1 MKNIAPESTK
11 ETFKHFF
18 NGAFSVD
25 IVLIAYLDGS
35 LKFLLQKK
43 QDYPLVNEWGLP
55 GELILPEQDTEKAID
70 DLLIKDIGHADVYKS
85 NLRAF
90 SELNRHPLGRIITIA
105 FYGLIRF
112 DKVPAK
118 LPTNLRWVD
127 LDVNYELTLD
137 HNHILEEAKKAFKEN
152 LIQKPVVFN
161 LLPKKFIISDLIKI
175 YEIAFEKKVDVANF
189 RKRIVSSKMIR
200 STGEFKQRYKSHGRP
215 AEYYTYEGLT
225 KTKSEKESILFN
237 F

>member
-1 MKNIAPESTK
+1 MKNKAAEPTK
-11 ETFKHFF
+11 DTFKHFF

-55 GELILPEQDTEKAID
+55 GDLILPKQDTDKAID
-70 DLLIKDIGHADVYKS
+70 ELLIKNIGHSDVFKS

-105 FYGLIRF
+105 FYGLISF
-112 DKVPAK
+112 DKVPNK
-118 LPTNLRWVD
+118 LPENLKWAN
-127 LDVNYELTLD
+127 LEANYELTLD
-137 HNHILEEAKKAFKEN
+137 HNHILEEAKKKFKEN

-161 LLPKKFIISDLIKI
+161 LLPEKFIISDLIKI
-175 YEIAFEKKVDVANF
+175 YELAFDKKVDVANF

-200 STGEFKQRYKSHGRP
+200 ATGEFKQRYKSHGRP
-215 AEYYTYEGLT
+215 AEYYTYEGQI
-225 KTKSEKESILFN
+225 KKKSEKESILFN